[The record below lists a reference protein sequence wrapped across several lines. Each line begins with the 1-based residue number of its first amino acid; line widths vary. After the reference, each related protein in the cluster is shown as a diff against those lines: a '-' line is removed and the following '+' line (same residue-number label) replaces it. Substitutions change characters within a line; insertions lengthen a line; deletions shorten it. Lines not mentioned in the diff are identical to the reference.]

1 MSHIK
6 ELFKPFDINKY
17 VPKTSD
23 VINPKSIF
31 YAELETRRKEVCDY
45 NGNTYTFKASCF
57 NFDTSDDGQ
66 MICNVRYK
74 DYMIFTTVSSL
85 RGSPYSVKIC
95 GPNNSVDF
103 QASELESVYEVIN
116 KIDLCAREECECTR
130 CNYFDIPVWGG
141 AMKLRFLL
149 IGDEGFIFGFTITE
163 IHDRLNK
170 EYIRHSGYHPKILPR
185 MW

>member
-1 MSHIK
+1 M
-6 ELFKPFDINKY
+6 
-17 VPKTSD
+17 
-23 VINPKSIF
+23 
-31 YAELETRRKEVCDY
+31 CDY

-141 AMKLRFLL
+141 AMKLRFSLF
-149 IGDEGFIFGFTITE
+149 GDEGFIFGFTITE

-170 EYIRHSGYHPKILPR
+170 EYIRHSGYHPKILPPMR
-185 MW
+185 RCKRDIFVDVDNIHHFCAVIKRTYIVHC